1 MLRRYKKNNFEILM
15 LINQHREFL
24 YDARYFLD
32 SRKDWITAGE
42 YLLEAFQ
49 WHDSTT
55 GGNKVRAEFF
65 LGPCYK
71 QKLTM
76 SQLKAVES
84 NDVRQ
89 LNNGISY
96 KKAKEQDILPSQK
109 LISPYVRM
117 LGYLGILRD
126 RYRKGLKAQ
135 ENYISELCND
145 FGMNSNSMA
154 RIQVPNQN
162 IEVSSME
169 PHSLYNGNQGH
180 HNTKLQ

>member
-1 MLRRYKKNNFEILM
+1 
-15 LINQHREFL
+15 
-24 YDARYFLD
+24 
-32 SRKDWITAGE
+32 
-42 YLLEAFQ
+42 
-49 WHDSTT
+49 
-55 GGNKVRAEFF
+55 
-65 LGPCYK
+65 
-71 QKLTM
+71 M

-154 RIQVPNQN
+154 RIQVPN
-162 IEVSSME
+162 
-169 PHSLYNGNQGH
+169 
-180 HNTKLQ
+180 